1 MSGPPNMDA
10 RLPAEVEH
18 TLENLIQ
25 RETSELAKFIQL
37 LEQELD
43 ALAHGK
49 IDEVQECA
57 RQKQSLL
64 AGIFAARDAVNVAAR
79 NAAADPHLKSAE
91 AWLARSTSPRVRSA
105 FEELTD
111 HADHAR
117 QLNQL
122 AGRLV
127 QTKLRGIQQRL
138 EILQPAGLTDA
149 VYYPEGYAAAQRSAA
164 ATIGRA

>member
-1 MSGPPNMDA
+1 MDA
-10 RLPAEVEH
+10 RLSAD
-18 TLENLIQ
+18 LESELESLIQ
-25 RETSELAKFIQL
+25 RETGELAKFIRL
-37 LEQELD
+37 LETELD
-43 ALAHGK
+43 ALAAGK
-49 IDEVQECA
+49 IDKVQECA
-57 RQKQSLL
+57 REKQSLL
-64 AGIFAARDAVNVAAR
+64 ARIFAARDAVNVATR
-79 NAAADPHLKSAE
+79 SAAADPQLKSAE
-91 AWLARSTSPRVRSA
+91 AWLARSTSPRVRNA

-127 QTKLRGIQQRL
+127 QSKLRGIQQRL

-149 VYYPEGYAAAQRSAA
+149 VYYPEGYSAAQRASA